1 VSEQPLGTAAQE
13 AARLAESLGHWLSAR
28 AEPRA
33 EPGAP
38 EDTSAGRRA
47 AAEDTSAADLAPDGS
62 TADGSAADGSAADG
76 SATDGSAADGS
87 AADGVPPVGHDP
99 LTCRYCPLCRAMAA
113 VQATSPQ
120 LVEQLARAAD
130 QVAAALHEL
139 AAGAGRPARTD
150 PTPGPPRGDA
160 AARSTTR
167 RPSAAGQRPTSERIP
182 VVPGASSTRA
192 GGATGAEP
200 GQSSEQEE
208 DPWH

>member
-1 VSEQPLGTAAQE
+1 MSEQPLGTAAQE

-62 TADGSAADGSAADG
+62 AADGSAADGSAADG
-76 SATDGSAADGS
+76 SAA
-87 AADGVPPVGHDP
+87 VEHDP

-130 QVAAALHEL
+130 QVAAALHDL